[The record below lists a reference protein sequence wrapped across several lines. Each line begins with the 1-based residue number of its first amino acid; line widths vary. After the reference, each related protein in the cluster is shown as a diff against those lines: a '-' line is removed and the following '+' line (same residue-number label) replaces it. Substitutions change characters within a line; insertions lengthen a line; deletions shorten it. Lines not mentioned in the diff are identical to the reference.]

1 MGSTTKIIFGCV
13 CVKMGSRVYTPEIAV
28 LTGNTHLGDSDW
40 TQAATHA
47 TYEAII
53 DGYGKVSTK

>member
-1 MGSTTKIIFGCV
+1 
-13 CVKMGSRVYTPEIAV
+13 MGSRVYTPEIAV
-28 LTGNTHLGDSDW
+28 LTGNRHLGDSDW

-53 DGYGKVSTK
+53 DGYGKVSPQNDEDMHS